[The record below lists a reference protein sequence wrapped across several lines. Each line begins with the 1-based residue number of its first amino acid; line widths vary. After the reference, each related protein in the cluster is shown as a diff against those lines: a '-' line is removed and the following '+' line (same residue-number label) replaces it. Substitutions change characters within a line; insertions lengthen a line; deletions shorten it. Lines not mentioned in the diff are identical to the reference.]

1 MRRIPQPR
9 LLQPRR
15 QQRRNPLP
23 PRSPQLPR
31 NPRRRRLTRPLP
43 SNGFPPPG
51 AVGDSRSYRPVAAHI
66 PGNSNIDGF
75 RRSPGFAG
83 TPFFVRVLF
92 WFTLHVLISASF
104 CFFLLLAASFPRSG
118 YFPWMCR
125 TPSFFVLAPAFCLL
139 SGFCAVPVAPV
150 PEPLQQKLMILQPP
164 RARFL
169 QENRLFYSTEWFI
182 GRLNVKH

>member
-9 LLQPRR
+9 LLLPRK

-43 SNGFPPPG
+43 SNGFLPPG
-51 AVGDSRSYRPVAAHI
+51 AAGDSRSYRPVAAHI

-75 RRSPGFAG
+75 KRSPGFAG

-92 WFTLHVLISASF
+92 WFTLHAVISASCCCSCCELSPVRIF
-104 CFFLLLAASFPRSG
+104 PLDVPHPILFRPCSGLLPPFRLLRCSRRSPFLSRCS
-118 YFPWMCR
+118 R
-125 TPSFFVLAPAFCLL
+125 
-139 SGFCAVPVAPV
+139 
-150 PEPLQQKLMILQPP
+150 
-164 RARFL
+164 
-169 QENRLFYSTEWFI
+169 N
-182 GRLNVKH
+182 